1 MARIGGGL
9 PKTSYILTVR
19 ELVRQNLRYFV
30 FAILAALA
38 LRVFFLLKFPHITD
52 DSRIYADIAKNWLL
66 NGVYGRTY
74 DPGQIVPTDSRLP
87 GYPAFLALVFAIF
100 GIENY
105 RAVMVIQV
113 LVDLG
118 TCFVIADVARR
129 SLCDRA
135 AKAAFLLTGL
145 CPFLA
150 QYSAAALTETLEI
163 FFTALALEFA
173 AIGLNGLG
181 SGQIRP
187 WLQCG
192 AAVAACILL
201 RPDGGLLLAAFG
213 VYFGILWLRA
223 WRKDSEGAPP
233 SPRVLCEVRVGI
245 LPRRTQRTQATV
257 PIVRAGLVL
266 AAVALSPL
274 TVWGARNVHTL
285 HRWQFLAPRFAN
297 EVEEFV
303 PLGFNRWVSTWIAD
317 YTSTEEVYWSVPGEK
332 VDASNLPARAFDSP
346 EQKRQ
351 TLQLLDEYNN
361 ALNVSP
367 ELDARF
373 AALAEE
379 RIRAHPLRY
388 YVILPALKIADMW
401 LRPRTEMLPPSSRW
415 YEFDDD
421 RKWIGLAVGLG
432 FLNLLYVA
440 AAIAGLIRGRPIA
453 WAGLGISYIVLR
465 SLFLGTM
472 QNPESRYTL
481 ECFPVVIWFA
491 SALWRRSRDACA

>member
-30 FAILAALA
+30 FGILAALA
-38 LRVFFLLKFPHITD
+38 LRLFFLLKFPHITD

-87 GYPAFLALVFAIF
+87 GYPAFLALVFGIF
-100 GIENY
+100 GIVNY
-105 RAVMVIQV
+105 RWV
-113 LVDLG
+113 
-118 TCFVIADVARR
+118 
-129 SLCDRA
+129 
-135 AKAAFLLTGL
+135 
-145 CPFLA
+145 
-150 QYSAAALTETLEI
+150 
-163 FFTALALEFA
+163 
-173 AIGLNGLG
+173 
-181 SGQIRP
+181 
-187 WLQCG
+187 
-192 AAVAACILL
+192 
-201 RPDGGLLLAAFG
+201 
-213 VYFGILWLRA
+213 RA

-233 SPRVLCEVRVGI
+233 SPRVLCEVRVAI

-274 TVWGARNVHTL
+274 TVWGARNLHTL

-361 ALNVSP
+361 AQNLSP

-421 RKWIGLAVGLG
+421 RKWIVLAVGLG

-465 SLFLGTM
+465 SLF
-472 QNPESRYTL
+472 R
-481 ECFPVVIWFA
+481 
-491 SALWRRSRDACA
+491 

>member
-1 MARIGGGL
+1 MGL
-9 PKTSYILTVR
+9 LC
-19 ELVRQNLRYFV
+19 LR
-30 FAILAALA
+30 A
-38 LRVFFLLKFPHITD
+38 LR
-52 DSRIYADIAKNWLL
+52 
-66 NGVYGRTY
+66 
-74 DPGQIVPTDSRLP
+74 
-87 GYPAFLALVFAIF
+87 
-100 GIENY
+100 
-105 RAVMVIQV
+105 RAEPVI
-113 LVDLG
+113 
-118 TCFVIADVARR
+118 
-129 SLCDRA
+129 
-135 AKAAFLLTGL
+135 
-145 CPFLA
+145 
-150 QYSAAALTETLEI
+150 
-163 FFTALALEFA
+163 
-173 AIGLNGLG
+173 
-181 SGQIRP
+181 
-187 WLQCG
+187 
-192 AAVAACILL
+192 
-201 RPDGGLLLAAFG
+201 
-213 VYFGILWLRA
+213 
-223 WRKDSEGAPP
+223 
-233 SPRVLCEVRVGI
+233 
-245 LPRRTQRTQATV
+245 

-274 TVWGARNVHTL
+274 AIWGVRNVHTL

-346 EQKRQ
+346 EQKQ
-351 TLQLLDEYNN
+351 ETLRLLEDYNN
-361 ALNVSP
+361 ALNISP

-421 RKWIGLAVGLG
+421 RKWIVLAVGLG
-432 FLNLLYVA
+432 VLNLIYVA
-440 AAIAGLIRGRPIA
+440 AAIAGLIQGRPIA

-491 SALWRRSRDACA
+491 AGLWRQEAGRCPTLTSRSM

>member
-1 MARIGGGL
+1 
-9 PKTSYILTVR
+9 VR

-30 FAILAALA
+30 FAILASLA

-163 FFTALALEFA
+163 FFTALALDFA
-173 AIGLNGLG
+173 AIGLNSLG

-187 WLQCG
+187 WLHCG

-213 VYFGILWLRA
+213 VYMGL
-223 WRKDSEGAPP
+223 
-233 SPRVLCEVRVGI
+233 LCPCAVRREEPVI
-245 LPRRTQRTQATV
+245 

-266 AAVALSPL
+266 GAVAFSPL
-274 TVWGARNVHTL
+274 AVWGVRNVHTL

-317 YTSTEEVYWSVPGEK
+317 YTSTEEVYWNVPGEK

-346 EQKRQ
+346 EQKQ
-351 TLQLLDEYNN
+351 ETLRLLEDYNN
-361 ALNVSP
+361 ALNISP

-373 AALAEE
+373 AVLAEE

-421 RKWIGLAVGLG
+421 RKWTVLAVGLAV
-432 FLNLLYVA
+432 LNLIYVA

-481 ECFPVVIWFA
+481 ECFPIVIWFA
-491 SALWRRSRDACA
+491 AGLWRQEAGRYPTLTSRSM

>member
-1 MARIGGGL
+1 
-9 PKTSYILTVR
+9 VR

-38 LRVFFLLKFPHITD
+38 LRAFFLLKFPHITD

-173 AIGLNGLG
+173 VIGLNGLG

-213 VYFGILWLRA
+213 VCMGLLCLRA
-223 WRKDSEGAPP
+223 
-233 SPRVLCEVRVGI
+233 L
-245 LPRRTQRTQATV
+245 RRAEPV
-257 PIVRAGLVL
+257 IPIVRAGLML
-266 AAVALSPL
+266 AAVALAPL
-274 TVWGARNVHTL
+274 AVWGARNLHTL

-388 YVILPALKIADMW
+388 YLILPALKIADMW

-415 YEFDDD
+415 YDFDDD
-421 RKWIGLAVGLG
+421 RKWIVLAVGLG
-432 FLNLLYVA
+432 VLNLIYVA
-440 AAIAGLIRGRPIA
+440 AAITGLIRGRPIA
-453 WAGLGISYIVLR
+453 WAGLGVSYIVLR

-481 ECFPVVIWFA
+481 ECYPVLIWFA
-491 SALWRRSRDACA
+491 AALWRQATDDAS

>member
-38 LRVFFLLKFPHITD
+38 LRAFFLLKFPHITD

-129 SLCDRA
+129 SICDRA

-145 CPFLA
+145 CPFLT
-150 QYSAAALTETLEI
+150 QYSAAALTETLEV

-173 AIGLNGLG
+173 AIGLDGLG

-201 RPDGGLLLAAFG
+201 RPDGGLLLAALG
-213 VYFGILWLRA
+213 MYMGLLCLRA
-223 WRKDSEGAPP
+223 LRRKGP
-233 SPRVLCEVRVGI
+233 VI
-245 LPRRTQRTQATV
+245 

-274 TVWGARNVHTL
+274 IVWGARNVHTL

-346 EQKRQ
+346 EQKRE
-351 TLQLLDEYNN
+351 TLQLLEEYNN

-421 RKWIGLAVGLG
+421 RKWIVLAVGLG
-432 FLNLLYVA
+432 VLNLIYVA

-481 ECFPVVIWFA
+481 ECYPVVIWFA
-491 SALWRRSRDACA
+491 SAIWRRSIEAHV

>member
-1 MARIGGGL
+1 MDRIGGGL

-30 FAILAALA
+30 LAILAALA

-118 TCFVIADVARR
+118 TCFVIADLARR

-213 VYFGILWLRA
+213 AYMGLLCLRA
-223 WRKDSEGAPP
+223 
-233 SPRVLCEVRVGI
+233 L
-245 LPRRTQRTQATV
+245 RREEPV
-257 PIVRAGLVL
+257 IPIVRAGLVL
-266 AAVALSPL
+266 AALALSPL
-274 TVWGARNVHTL
+274 AVWGARNVHSL

-351 TLQLLDEYNN
+351 TLQLLDQYNN

-388 YVILPALKIADMW
+388 YVVLPALKIADMW

-421 RKWIGLAVGLG
+421 RKWIVLAVGLG
-432 FLNLLYVA
+432 VLNLIYVA
-440 AAIAGLIRGRPIA
+440 AAIAGLVRGRPIA

-491 SALWRRSRDACA
+491 SALWRRSIHAHV

>member
-1 MARIGGGL
+1 MGL
-9 PKTSYILTVR
+9 LC
-19 ELVRQNLRYFV
+19 LR
-30 FAILAALA
+30 A
-38 LRVFFLLKFPHITD
+38 LR
-52 DSRIYADIAKNWLL
+52 
-66 NGVYGRTY
+66 
-74 DPGQIVPTDSRLP
+74 
-87 GYPAFLALVFAIF
+87 
-100 GIENY
+100 
-105 RAVMVIQV
+105 RAEPVI
-113 LVDLG
+113 
-118 TCFVIADVARR
+118 
-129 SLCDRA
+129 
-135 AKAAFLLTGL
+135 
-145 CPFLA
+145 
-150 QYSAAALTETLEI
+150 
-163 FFTALALEFA
+163 
-173 AIGLNGLG
+173 
-181 SGQIRP
+181 
-187 WLQCG
+187 
-192 AAVAACILL
+192 
-201 RPDGGLLLAAFG
+201 
-213 VYFGILWLRA
+213 
-223 WRKDSEGAPP
+223 
-233 SPRVLCEVRVGI
+233 
-245 LPRRTQRTQATV
+245 

-266 AAVALSPL
+266 AAVALFPL
-274 TVWGARNVHTL
+274 AVWGARNLHTL

-346 EQKRQ
+346 GQKRQ

-373 AALAEE
+373 AALADE

-421 RKWIGLAVGLG
+421 RKWIVLAVGLAV
-432 FLNLLYVA
+432 LNLIYVA
-440 AAIAGLIRGRPIA
+440 AAIAGLVRGRPIA

-491 SALWRRSRDACA
+491 SALWRRSIHAHV

>member
-1 MARIGGGL
+1 
-9 PKTSYILTVR
+9 VR

-173 AIGLNGLG
+173 VIGLNGLG
-181 SGQIRP
+181 SRQIRP

-201 RPDGGLLLAAFG
+201 RPDGGLLLAASG
-213 VYFGILWLRA
+213 AYMGLLCLRA
-223 WRKDSEGAPP
+223 LRGAEP
-233 SPRVLCEVRVGI
+233 VI
-245 LPRRTQRTQATV
+245 

-274 TVWGARNVHTL
+274 AVWGVRNVHTL

-346 EQKRQ
+346 GQKQ
-351 TLQLLDEYNN
+351 LTLQLLDEYNN

-421 RKWIGLAVGLG
+421 RKWTVLAVGLG
-432 FLNLLYVA
+432 VLNLIYVA
-440 AAIAGLIRGRPIA
+440 AAIAGLVRGRPIA

-491 SALWRRSRDACA
+491 SALWRRSIHAHV